1 MPNVAQYTVEALS
14 ERIKSGETPTVL
26 DVRNPDEL
34 AIASLEG
41 TINIP
46 MPAIGQ
52 RVSELDSLKNQEII
66 VMCHHGGRSQR
77 VAEFLVNQG
86 FTNVKNL
93 TGGIHAWS
101 LKIDP
106 SVPTYD

>member
-1 MPNVAQYTVEALS
+1 MSPVTQYTVEELA
-14 ERIKSGETPTVL
+14 ERHKAGETPHVL

-34 AIASLEG
+34 ALAAVAN

-46 MPAIGQ
+46 MPSIAERLG
-52 RVSELDSLKNQEII
+52 ELDEYKDQELI
-66 VMCHHGGRSQR
+66 VMCHHGARSQR
-77 VAEFLVNQG
+77 VAEYLASQG

-101 LKIDP
+101 LKVDP
-106 SVPTYD
+106 TVPTYN